1 VSGDYFP
8 KERAYNWPNPTYDGN
23 TYIRYYVRE
32 SAAVRIRILDL
43 AGDLVAELNANAV
56 GGVDNEV
63 LWNASGVQSGVYYA
77 HIHAQGSTGSGDA
90 VIKIAVVR

>member
-1 VSGDYFP
+1 M
-8 KERAYNWPNPTYDGN
+8 
-23 TYIRYYVRE
+23 
-32 SAAVRIRILDL
+32 
-43 AGDLVAELNANAV
+43 AELNANAV